1 MYRTLLMVVLALFV
15 ISGCSLKPKTDNSQ
29 ELREVAWNS
38 LTTEDQQEVPD
49 WKIAKVEE
57 SNGSDMPAPKGGEK
71 YPKVEHLFKVSFE
84 SKSDKIVGPIL
95 VFVDGDTKKTVSYS
109 KTVK

>member
-15 ISGCSLKPKTDNSQ
+15 ISGCSLKPKSDNTQ

-57 SNGSDMPAPKGGEK
+57 SNGSDMPAPKGGGK
-71 YPKVEHLFKVSFE
+71 YLKVEHLFKVSFE

-95 VFVDGDTKKTVSYS
+95 VFVDGDTKETVSYS